1 MVELLRR
8 VNEDVQILRTVSG
21 LMRRDVTPSMT

>member
-21 LMRRDVTPSMT
+21 LMRRDVTSSMT